1 MDVLHL
7 LDQVALQGVPA
18 GGVHYADVVLFGRLQ
33 TRLGHGG
40 GVGVAP
46 LAVKEDALLLA
57 EGFELVEGSGPEGVG
72 ADDRRPEA
80 LSLEEGSQLGGSG
93 GLARPLQ
100 ADQHDVL
107 LFEGDVRAAA
117 HQVDQLLIDDVYDVL
132 PRIHPRRG
140 LFVQSPLLDGVGELH
155 HQLYIDIRLQ
165 EGPLDLPHRIVH
177 QGLVDLIR

>member
-1 MDVLHL
+1 M
-7 LDQVALQGVPA
+7 PSR
-18 GGVHYADVVLFGRLQ
+18 GVHDADVVL
-33 TRLGHGG
+33 LGHLQPGSG
-40 GVGVAP
+40 YSRGVGIA
-46 LAVKEDALLLA
+46 LIAIKEDALPLA
-57 EGFELVEGSGPEGVG
+57 EGFELVIGSGPEGVG
-72 ADDRRPEA
+72 ADDCRPQA
-80 LSLEEGSQLGGSG
+80 LSLKEGGQLCGSG
-93 GLARPLQ
+93 GLARALQ
-100 ADQHDVL
+100 AHQHDVL